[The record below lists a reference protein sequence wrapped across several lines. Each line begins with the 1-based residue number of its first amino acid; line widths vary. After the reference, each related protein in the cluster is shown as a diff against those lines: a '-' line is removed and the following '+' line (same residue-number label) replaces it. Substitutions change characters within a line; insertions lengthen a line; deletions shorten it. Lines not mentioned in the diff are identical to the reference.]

1 MSSPLVVYSTADHDA
16 HETPPW
22 HPEHHSRLTAA
33 VAGITEAD
41 LGDATEWRVPPEAD
55 VADLERV
62 HDPAYVARLGDFCER
77 GGGQLDADTIASV
90 GSYLAARRAAGGALA
105 GIEALRAG
113 ECDVAFVAARPPG
126 HHAVRGGAMGFC
138 LFNNVAVAAAKLADQ
153 GQRVAIIDWDVHHG
167 NGTQDLFYDD
177 PRVLFVSTHEAP
189 LYPGTGRLRET
200 GGTGA
205 EWSNMNLP
213 FPSGTRGDVYREAFD
228 TVIAPVVERFRPDWL
243 IVSAGYDGHRNDPLA
258 GLELTA
264 GDYADL
270 ALRAAELVPAQRM
283 LVVLEGG
290 YDLKAL
296 TWSVGATLAAL
307 VGQEFRPE
315 AASTGDVGRA
325 TLTAAR
331 QLWGLDQG

>member
-1 MSSPLVVYSTADHDA
+1 
-16 HETPPW
+16 
-22 HPEHHSRLTAA
+22 
-33 VAGITEAD
+33 
-41 LGDATEWRVPPEAD
+41 
-55 VADLERV
+55 
-62 HDPAYVARLGDFCER
+62 
-77 GGGQLDADTIASV
+77 
-90 GSYLAARRAAGGALA
+90 
-105 GIEALRAG
+105 
-113 ECDVAFVAARPPG
+113 
-126 HHAVRGGAMGFC
+126 
-138 LFNNVAVAAAKLADQ
+138 LADQ

>member
-126 HHAVRGGAMGFC
+126 HQAVLGGSMGLC
-138 LFNNVAVAAAKLADQ
+138 LFTNVAVAAAKL
-153 GQRVAIIDWDVHHG
+153 
-167 NGTQDLFYDD
+167 DD
-177 PRVLFVSTHEAP
+177 
-189 LYPGTGRLRET
+189 
-200 GGTGA
+200 
-205 EWSNMNLP
+205 
-213 FPSGTRGDVYREAFD
+213 
-228 TVIAPVVERFRPDWL
+228 
-243 IVSAGYDGHRNDPLA
+243 
-258 GLELTA
+258 
-264 GDYADL
+264 
-270 ALRAAELVPAQRM
+270 
-283 LVVLEGG
+283 
-290 YDLKAL
+290 
-296 TWSVGATLAAL
+296 
-307 VGQEFRPE
+307 
-315 AASTGDVGRA
+315 
-325 TLTAAR
+325 
-331 QLWGLDQG
+331 